1 MNIFVTDVCPEISAR
16 TQCDKHVVKMV
27 LESAQM
33 LSTAWRICAPEEA
46 ERRQLYKA
54 AYMKHPCTQ
63 WVQQSAKNYRWLYD
77 HFLALCDEYSHR
89 YEKTHSC
96 ARLLSALDDI
106 PYRASYC
113 SDWGSKGIKLTPFA
127 QAMPDQYK
135 NDCAYTA
142 YRDYLV
148 AEKSHF
154 AKWEKDPSRKP
165 TWWNN

>member
-1 MNIFVTDVCPEISAR
+1 MNIFVTDACPETSAR

-77 HFLALCDEYSHR
+77 HFVALCDEYSHR
-89 YEKTHSC
+89 YKKTHSC
-96 ARLLSALDDI
+96 ARLLSPLDDI

-113 SDWGSKGIKLTPFA
+113 SDWESKEIKLTPFA

-135 NDCAYTA
+135 NVDAVQA
-142 YRDYLV
+142 YRTYYLND
-148 AEKSHF
+148 KRSF
-154 AKWEKDPSRKP
+154 ASWNWP
-165 TWWNN
+165 TAKTPYWWS